1 MPVPATAIRQNGKK
15 VVKRKDKYLTHE
27 SPEVSKEELKR
38 FDRIVGLKKY
48 GNQLNPV
55 TIHNIYR
62 SMKSNKNW
70 TDAEI
75 RELQNI
81 PEDPWL
87 TTGQKKKKST
97 SGKVVKRK
105 GDRKVVNRKKGGKV
119 MSGNDL
125 VSSLYD

>member
-1 MPVPATAIRQNGKK
+1 MTEPATAKRQNGKK
-15 VVKRKDKYLTHE
+15 VVKRKDKYLTHD
-27 SPEVSKEELKR
+27 SPEISKEELKR

-70 TDAEI
+70 TDTEI

-81 PEDPWL
+81 PKDPWL
-87 TTGQKKKKST
+87 TTEQRKKKST
-97 SGKVVKRK
+97 GGKDVKRK
-105 GDRKVVNRKKGGKV
+105 GGRKVVNRKGGGQV
-119 MSGNDL
+119 MSGSDF